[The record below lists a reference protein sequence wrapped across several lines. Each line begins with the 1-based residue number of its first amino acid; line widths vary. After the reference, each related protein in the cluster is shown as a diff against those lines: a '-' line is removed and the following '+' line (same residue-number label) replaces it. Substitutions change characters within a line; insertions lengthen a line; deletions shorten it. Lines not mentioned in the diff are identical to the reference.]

1 MSKKLSRTAIA
12 LAVALAAPSAWSA
25 GYQVAEHS
33 ASGLGRAFSGE
44 AAVADN
50 ASVLARNPAAMTLF
64 ERASTSA
71 AISYIDPNIDIEHT
85 GPSRRQSAEDVA
97 PFALVPASY
106 YIAPINDQ
114 FAWGIALFT
123 TYGVATDYPDDF
135 NQGSSAGDTSLVS
148 VTINPNIAWKA
159 NEYWSVGAGLSAVY
173 GTAELNRHKGLLS
186 FNGANGNASD
196 KLITMEG
203 DTFGFGWNVG
213 TLYEL
218 DDKNRWGL
226 AYRSEVTL
234 DFTGDFTDHT
244 GAAAGLPAGTTIKG
258 DLEVVLPATLEASG
272 FNQIDDRWAVHYSV
286 LWTEWS
292 KFKELRATNSQ
303 CDSTIV
309 GGAPGVCFLKEEH
322 YENTLRWSLGATHT
336 LNDTWTLRAGFA
348 FDEQAGEATLSIP
361 DTDRYWYSI
370 GATHQY
376 SSNLSFDA
384 GFTLIASK
392 SDTFVEDGE
401 TFKGTGNALIYALQA
416 NYTF

>member
-71 AISYIDPNIDIEHT
+71 AISFIDPNIDIEHT
-85 GPSRRQSAEDVA
+85 GPSREQTAEDVA
-97 PFALVPASY
+97 PYAIVPASY
-106 YIAPINDQ
+106 YISPINDQ

-148 VTINPNIAWKA
+148 VTINPNVAWKP
-159 NEYWSVGAGLSAVY
+159 NEQWSLGVGLSAVY
-173 GTAELNRHKGLLS
+173 GMAELNRHKGTLAQAI
-186 FNGANGNASD
+186 GGNPSD

-203 DTFGFGWNVG
+203 DTFGFGWNLG
-213 TLYEL
+213 ALYEL
-218 DDKNRWGL
+218 DSNNRWG
-226 AYRSEVTL
+226 AGYRSEVTL

-244 GAAAGLPAGTTIKG
+244 GAAAQLAPGSTIKG
-258 DLEVVLPATLEASG
+258 DLEVVLPATLEVSG
-272 FNQIDDRWAVHYSV
+272 FHQLNNDWAVHYSV

-292 KFKELRATNSQ
+292 QFEELRATNSQ
-303 CDSTIV
+303 CNSSD
-309 GGAPGVCFLKEEH
+309 GAGVCFLKEEH
-322 YENTLRWSLGATHT
+322 YENTLRWSLGATHELT
-336 LNDTWTLRAGFA
+336 DTWTLRAGLA

-384 GFTLIASK
+384 GFTLIKSK
-392 SDTFVEDGE
+392 SGTFVEDGE
-401 TFKGTGNALIYALQA
+401 NFNGTGNALIYALQT
-416 NYTF
+416 NYQF